1 MQKTLEQIYNELRYE
16 GKMVTIIVEIG
27 TNHMG
32 DVKVAKQII
41 DIAVDCGADIVKL
54 QRKNVE
60 KIYTKKF
67 LDSYLESPWGT
78 TQREMRLHREFSDKQ
93 FKEIADYC
101 KKKKIPW
108 FVSCWDIES
117 QIHMRKF
124 KTKYNKVA
132 SAMIIHKELLEE
144 IAKEKKYTFISTGMS
159 EMKDIEN
166 AVKIF
171 KKYKCP
177 FELMHC
183 NSAYPIADNEANL
196 KLILTLKKKFKCKVG
211 YSGHEIGATNVS
223 IPAVMMGATSIERH
237 VTVSRTN
244 YGYDQAASLEKEG
257 LRKLVRDI
265 RILDKIMG
273 DGKKKIWAS
282 EKPNIKK
289 LRQILT

>member
-1 MQKTLEQIYNELRYE
+1 
-16 GKMVTIIVEIG
+16 MVTIIVEIG

-196 KLILTLKKKFKCKVG
+196 NLILTLKKKFKCKVG

-223 IPAVMMGATSIERH
+223 VPAVMMGATSIERH
-237 VTVSRTN
+237 VTVSRTY
-244 YGYDQAASLEKEG
+244 YGYDQSASLEKEG

>member
-1 MQKTLEQIYNELRYE
+1 
-16 GKMVTIIVEIG
+16 MVTIIVEIG

-32 DVKVAKQII
+32 DVNVAKQII
-41 DIAVDCGADIVKL
+41 DIAVDSGANIVKL

-93 FKEIADYC
+93 FKEIANYC

-108 FVSCWDIES
+108 FVSCWDVES

-132 SAMIIHKELLEE
+132 SAMIIHKKLLEE

-171 KKYKCP
+171 KKHKCP

-183 NSAYPIADNEANL
+183 NSAYPIADDEANL
-196 KLILTLKKKFKCKVG
+196 KLIPILKKKFKCKVG

-223 IPAVMMGATSIERH
+223 VPAVMMGASSIERH
-237 VTVSRTN
+237 VTVSRAN

-273 DGKKKIWAS
+273 NGKKKIWAS